1 MKKINLLF
9 NIIIAAGI
17 FLILGTA
24 GGSDIGE
31 ITVSEIFTFT
41 LSGASL
47 IGIGYAG
54 KTFVNKLIS
63 QKSRA
68 HLVIR
73 RTPAQGCAHR
83 DMAA

>member
-17 FLILGTA
+17 FLIIGTA
-24 GGSDIGE
+24 GGSDTGM

-41 LSGASL
+41 ISGASL

-54 KTFVNKLIS
+54 KVFVNKLIP
-63 QKSRA
+63 QKTRA
-68 HLVIR
+68 HLVVR
-73 RTPAQGCAHR
+73 RTSAKRYTHR